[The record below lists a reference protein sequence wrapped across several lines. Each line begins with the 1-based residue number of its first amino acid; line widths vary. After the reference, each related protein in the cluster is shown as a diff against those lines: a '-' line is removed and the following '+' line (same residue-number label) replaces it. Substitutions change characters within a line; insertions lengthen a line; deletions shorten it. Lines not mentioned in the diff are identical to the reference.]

1 MAKLKPQG
9 EMIVT
14 TRGRSGIGRHGQFC
28 RPIFI
33 SFYYFW
39 GKVQKNL
46 GEKYMQKNR
55 KNRLWPLILM
65 VAIAWLAFVSP
76 KPALAS
82 SGDTLIVTAV
92 PIGSVLVVGAASYL
106 LYKHRFTQP
115 ADAKGRMGYKGPG
128 EFFVGG
134 FFGGSFVPGTDWTY
148 QTAGQ
153 NAIARNMT
161 IDPGV
166 TGGIKLGYFLD
177 SCPYFGVEAEGSIGN
192 QSQPSQT
199 VSLNPPLA
207 GRIAAGRVT
216 SQSLLV
222 WTMAFHLVG
231 RYGFLPDQEVP
242 FGRLQPYV
250 GIGPGLVVLYA
261 EADSAK
267 NFGLEVEA
275 GLRYMFTKHLGGF
288 VEYKFSKQWAVE
300 LEAQQLA
307 NLPAGNTE
315 FDFARHQVVAGLAYH
330 F

>member
-1 MAKLKPQG
+1 MV
-9 EMIVT
+9 I
-14 TRGRSGIGRHGQFC
+14 
-28 RPIFI
+28 I
-33 SFYYFW
+33 S
-39 GKVQKNL
+39 
-46 GEKYMQKNR
+46 
-55 KNRLWPLILM
+55 
-65 VAIAWLAFVSP
+65 WLAFVTP
-76 KPALAS
+76 KPAAAS
-82 SGDTLIVTAV
+82 QGDTLIVTAV

-106 LYKHRFTQP
+106 LYKQRFSQP

-134 FFGGSFVPGTDWTY
+134 FLGGSFVPGADWTY
-148 QTAGQ
+148 KIAGA
-153 NAIARNMT
+153 NPTARNMA

-177 SCPYFGVEAEGSIGN
+177 SCPYLGFEAEGSIGS

-199 VSLNPPLA
+199 VSLNPPVA
-207 GRIAAGRVT
+207 GFANGRVP

-231 RYGFLPDQEVP
+231 RYGFMPDQEVP

-275 GLRYMFTKHLGGF
+275 GLRYMFTKHLGSF
-288 VEYKFSKQWAVE
+288 LEYKFSKQWAVE
-300 LEAQQLA
+300 LESQRLG
-307 NLPAGNTE
+307 NLPASTAE
-315 FDFARHQVVAGLAYH
+315 FDFSRHQVVAGVSYH

>member
-1 MAKLKPQG
+1 MKRNG
-9 EMIVT
+9 
-14 TRGRSGIGRHGQFC
+14 
-28 RPIFI
+28 
-33 SFYYFW
+33 
-39 GKVQKNL
+39 
-46 GEKYMQKNR
+46 

-65 VAIAWLAFVSP
+65 VIISWLAFVTP
-76 KPALAS
+76 QPASAS
-82 SGDTLIVTAV
+82 SGDTLIATAV

-106 LYKHRFTQP
+106 LYKHRFDQP

-128 EFFVGG
+128 EFFIGG
-134 FFGGSFVPGTDWTY
+134 FFGGAFVPSADWTY
-148 QTAGQ
+148 QIGGRDST
-153 NAIARNMT
+153 ARNMA

-177 SCPYFGVEAEGSIGN
+177 SCPYIGVEAEGSIGN

-199 VSLNPPLA
+199 VSLSPPVGGTA
-207 GRIAAGRVT
+207 TARAT

-222 WTMAFHLVG
+222 WTMALHLVG

-267 NFGLEVEA
+267 NFGLELEA
-275 GLRYMFTKHLGGF
+275 GLRYMFTKNLGGF

-300 LEAQQLA
+300 LESQPLFTI
-307 NLPAGNTE
+307 PASTAT

>member
-1 MAKLKPQG
+1 MV
-9 EMIVT
+9 I
-14 TRGRSGIGRHGQFC
+14 
-28 RPIFI
+28 I
-33 SFYYFW
+33 S
-39 GKVQKNL
+39 
-46 GEKYMQKNR
+46 
-55 KNRLWPLILM
+55 
-65 VAIAWLAFVSP
+65 WLVFVSP
-76 KPALAS
+76 KPAAAS
-82 SGDTLIVTAV
+82 QGDTLIVTAV

-106 LYKHRFTQP
+106 LYKQRFSQP

-134 FFGGSFVPGTDWTY
+134 FFGGSFVPSTDWTY
-148 QTAGQ
+148 RIGSQ
-153 NAIARNMT
+153 NVNTRNMS

-177 SCPYFGVEAEGSIGN
+177 SCPYLGVEAEGSIGN
-192 QSQPSQT
+192 QSQPSQN
-199 VSLNPPLA
+199 VSLNPPVA
-207 GRIAAGRVT
+207 GFATGRVP

-222 WTMAFHLVG
+222 WTMAFHFVG

-267 NFGLEVEA
+267 NFGLELEA

-288 VEYKFSKQWAVE
+288 LEYKFSKQWAVE
-300 LEAQQLA
+300 LESQQLA
-307 NLPAGNTE
+307 TLPAATTE

>member
-1 MAKLKPQG
+1 
-9 EMIVT
+9 
-14 TRGRSGIGRHGQFC
+14 
-28 RPIFI
+28 
-33 SFYYFW
+33 
-39 GKVQKNL
+39 
-46 GEKYMQKNR
+46 MQRNR
-55 KNRLWPLILM
+55 KNRLWPVILM
-65 VAIAWLAFVSP
+65 VIISWLAFVTP
-76 KPALAS
+76 KPAMAS
-82 SGDTLIVTAV
+82 QGDTLVVTAV

-106 LYKHRFTQP
+106 LYKQRFSQP
-115 ADAKGRMGYKGPG
+115 ADAKGRLGYKGPG
-128 EFFVGG
+128 EFFIGG

-148 QTAGQ
+148 KMAGP
-153 NAIARNMT
+153 NVTTGNMT

-166 TGGIKLGYFLD
+166 MGGIKLGYFLD

-192 QSQPSQT
+192 QSQPSQR
-199 VSLNPPLA
+199 VSLNPPVA
-207 GRIAAGRVT
+207 GFTTGRVAG
-216 SQSLLV
+216 QGLLV
-222 WTMAFHLVG
+222 WTMALHLVG

-300 LEAQQLA
+300 LEAQQLS
-307 NLPAGNTE
+307 NLPFSTNE
-315 FDFARHQVVAGLAYH
+315 FDFDRHQVVVGVSYH

>member
-1 MAKLKPQG
+1 L
-9 EMIVT
+9 
-14 TRGRSGIGRHGQFC
+14 
-28 RPIFI
+28 
-33 SFYYFW
+33 
-39 GKVQKNL
+39 
-46 GEKYMQKNR
+46 
-55 KNRLWPLILM
+55 
-65 VAIAWLAFVSP
+65 
-76 KPALAS
+76 
-82 SGDTLIVTAV
+82 
-92 PIGSVLVVGAASYL
+92 
-106 LYKHRFTQP
+106 
-115 ADAKGRMGYKGPG
+115 GYKGPG
-128 EFFVGG
+128 EFFIGG

-148 QTAGQ
+148 KFAGRDST
-153 NAIARNMT
+153 ARNMS

-192 QSQPSQT
+192 QPQPSQT
-199 VSLNPPLA
+199 VSLSPPV
-207 GRIAAGRVT
+207 GGVVTTGRVT
-216 SQSLLV
+216 NQNLLV
-222 WTMAFHLVG
+222 WTMALHLVG

-288 VEYKFSKQWAVE
+288 LEYKFSKQWEVE
-300 LEAQQLA
+300 LESQQMA
-307 NLPAGNTE
+307 NMPARTAT